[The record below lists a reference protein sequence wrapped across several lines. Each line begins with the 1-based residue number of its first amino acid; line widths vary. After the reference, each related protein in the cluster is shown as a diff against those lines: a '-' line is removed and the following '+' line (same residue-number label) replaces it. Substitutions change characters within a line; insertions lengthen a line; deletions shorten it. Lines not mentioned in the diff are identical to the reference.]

1 MYQKLS
7 LSHEL
12 IYLTE
17 RIRTQSIEHN
27 LVLSLSSKE
36 RTQLRGRRSTLEG
49 IDVILNL
56 PRGGGRLMPGEV
68 LKSENSQFFVIIEAA
83 NEDVIRISSENRLQL
98 LKAVYHLGNRHVEI
112 ELHDKE
118 LYLLND
124 VVMKKMLVKKGFKI
138 ENFKRPFSPEIGAYE

>member
-1 MYQKLS
+1 M
-7 LSHEL
+7 SHEL

-17 RIRTQSIEHN
+17 RISTQAIEHC
-27 LVLSLSSKE
+27 LLLPLSAKE
-36 RTQLRGRRSTLEG
+36 RTQLRGKRSPLDG

-68 LKSENSQFFVIIEAA
+68 LKSENSQVFVTIEAA
-83 NEDVIRISSENRLQL
+83 QEDVIRIRSENRLKL
-98 LKAVYHLGNRHVEI
+98 LKAAYHLGNRHVEI

-124 VVMKKMLVKKGFKI
+124 VVMQKMLERQGFSI
-138 ENFKRPFSPEIGAYE
+138 ESFKRPFSPEIGAYE

>member
-1 MYQKLS
+1 M
-7 LSHEL
+7 SHEL

-17 RIRTQSIEHN
+17 RISAQVIEHC
-27 LVLSLSSKE
+27 LLLPLSAKE
-36 RTQLRGRRSTLEG
+36 RTQLRGKRSTLDG

-68 LKSENSQFFVIIEAA
+68 LKSENSQVFVTIEAA
-83 NEDVIRISSENRLQL
+83 HEDVIRISSKNRLKL
-98 LKAVYHLGNRHVEI
+98 LKAAYHLGNRHVEI

-124 VVMKKMLVKKGFKI
+124 VVMQKMLERQGFYM
-138 ENFKRPFSPEIGAYE
+138 ERFKRPFSPEIGAYE

>member
-1 MYQKLS
+1 

-17 RIRTQSIEHN
+17 RISAHLIEPY
-27 LVLSLSSKE
+27 LILPLSAKE
-36 RTQLRGRRSTLEG
+36 RTQLRGKRTTLEG
-49 IDVILNL
+49 VDVILNL

-68 LKSENSQFFVIIEAA
+68 LKSENSQVFVSIEAA
-83 NEDVIRISSENRLQL
+83 EEDVIRISSENRLKL
-98 LKAVYHLGNRHVEI
+98 LKAAYHLGNRHVEI

-124 VVMKKMLVKKGFKI
+124 VVLKKMLERQGFAL
-138 ENFKRPFSPEIGAYE
+138 ESFKRPFSPEIGAYE